1 MENINIEIDKNIS
14 QLNSN
19 HEILDNQKKKIINI
33 NNDLSNIEKNNSLSK
48 LIIERLSS
56 IYTRFTTSLKK
67 PCIVDTKN
75 FDNIYERNRYI
86 LEINNNGIFSKVNNM
101 KIMANELNL
110 KLDEQNEILNNT
122 NLKVDECNNDIQNN
136 SKSINKLF

>member
-1 MENINIEIDKNIS
+1 MDYINMEIDRNIS
-14 QLNSN
+14 QLNRN

-56 IYTRFTTSLKK
+56 FYTRFTTSLKN
-67 PCIVDTKN
+67 PPIVDTKN

-86 LEINNNGIFSKVNNM
+86 LEINNNSILSKVNNM

-122 NLKVDECNNDIQNN
+122 NLKIDECNNDIKNN
-136 SKSINKLF
+136 SKSINKLL

>member
-1 MENINIEIDKNIS
+1 MEIDRNIS

-56 IYTRFTTSLKK
+56 LYARFTTSLKT
-67 PCIVDTKN
+67 PPIVDTKN
-75 FDNIYERNRYI
+75 FDNIYERNKYI
-86 LEINNNGIFSKVNNM
+86 LEINNNSILSKVNNM

-122 NLKVDECNNDIQNN
+122 NLKVDECNNDIKNN
-136 SKSINKLF
+136 SKSINKLL